1 MIQPARGLIYIRH
14 IATEE
19 TYRGGAIVITPKS
32 RDKVAA
38 QQFIVTAIGESEHCD
53 DEDCERPHV
62 LECHVHGLMV
72 GDWVLVRHRSWM
84 ATPDPNVY
92 VVRTDDILGKFE
104 ESVN

>member
-14 IATEE
+14 IDTEE

-62 LECHVHGLMV
+62 LECHIHGLMV
-72 GDWVLVRHRSWM
+72 GDWILARNRAWSS
-84 ATPDPNVY
+84 TLEDGVY
-92 VVRTDDILGKFE
+92 VLRQADVLGTFKE
-104 ESVN
+104 D